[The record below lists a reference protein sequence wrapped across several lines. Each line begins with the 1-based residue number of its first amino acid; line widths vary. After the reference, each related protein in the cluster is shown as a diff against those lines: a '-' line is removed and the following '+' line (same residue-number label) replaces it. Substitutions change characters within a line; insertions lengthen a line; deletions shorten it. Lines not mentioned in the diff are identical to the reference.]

1 MYIYKKLILTSNGI
15 MLDETR
21 SLLQKALRSK
31 ERQLGLQAAKELLLK
46 DQLPWKTIV
55 NFLFEDHC
63 LADTDV
69 LMCIWTAY
77 GEGTLSAKFRC
88 IMLLMEC
95 FTCRV
100 NTCLPVIALDGYKPK
115 LLDLDINVRDSL
127 RDLVIP
133 AEGCMRT
140 DLVLE
145 RLVRAWER
153 KDMHKSITYMK
164 LATMVAEQEKRK
176 LTQKGM
182 DFLLYQTS
190 KKVGVFFFSSGL
202 TQFALCVEML
212 EEKFTSSTLH
222 VSEALCHG
230 CSDCTLPQFPGPCD
244 ERILSRLLLPVHHS
258 RCKYRSC

>member
-21 SLLQKALRSK
+21 SLLQKALRRK

-46 DQLPWKTIV
+46 DQLPWKSIV
-55 NFLFEDHC
+55 TFLFEDHC

-69 LMCIWTAY
+69 LMHVFEAY
-77 GEGTLSAKFRC
+77 KEGTLSARFRC
-88 IMLLMEC
+88 IKLLMEC

-100 NTCLPVIALDGYKPK
+100 NACLPVIALDYKPK

-127 RDLVIP
+127 RDLVVP
-133 AEGCMRT
+133 AEGCMRA

-145 RLVRAWER
+145 RLVRAWEK
-153 KDMHKSITYMK
+153 KDLDKSITYMK

-182 DFLLYQTS
+182 DFLLYQKS

-202 TQFALCVEML
+202 TEFTVCGDML
-212 EEKFTSSTLH
+212 EEKCTGSPLY